1 MKTWLP
7 RFSPAARIALGLIS
21 LVATLLLVADI
32 TLGLVPTDAETQ
44 RKIRQSTS
52 ERLGVEVA
60 SLIQMQ
66 QWDGLKATLN
76 AALARDR
83 DILSLAVRQRDGR
96 LLIQAGDHLRYWEPP
111 ANGLSTLTHV
121 RVPLF
126 EDSIEDN
133 RHWGDVEISYRP
145 VTPQNLSAWLR
156 QPLVALFFVIVPVGF
171 LAFYLY
177 IRRALQYLDP
187 TSAIPDRVRTAF
199 DTLNEGVAVIDR
211 DGRIMLSNKAFRL
224 LHPQASQDL
233 TGKALAEQAWLIG
246 HNTAQSLP
254 WVKAMETNNPVSGHP
269 ISITQPDLSVSR
281 LIVNA
286 APVQDG
292 RGQLRG
298 CMVSFHDETELHHA
312 NEQMRDALIK
322 LEASRKQIEEQNVE
336 LVRLATRD
344 PLTGCYNRRAFFS
357 AAEPL
362 LDQIRQQGHHLCCVM
377 TDIDHFKRVNDTYG
391 HAVGDQALIAVARA
405 LSAGLRTNDL
415 LCRYGGEEFCIL
427 LPDTTPEQA
436 LDITERLR
444 AEIEQNAGP
453 GVRSIEG
460 LHFTSSF
467 GVASFSPDVAG
478 VNELIE
484 MADYALYSS
493 KHNGRNRVTLWTE
506 DLPLMGNPTA
516 SGAQGTPAI
525 ERI

>member
-1 MKTWLP
+1 MKRWLP
-7 RFSPAARIALGLIS
+7 RFSPAAHMALGLIS

-32 TLGLVPTDAETQ
+32 TLELVPTDVEMQ

-52 ERLGVEVA
+52 ERLAVQVA

-66 QWDGLKATLN
+66 QWDGLKATLH

-83 DILSLAVRQRDGR
+83 DILSLAVRRQRDGR
-96 LLIQAGDHLRYWEPP
+96 ILIQAGDHLRHWEPP

-121 RVPLF
+121 RVPLL
-126 EDSIEDN
+126 EDSG
-133 RHWGDVEISYRP
+133 HWGDVEISYRP
-145 VTPQNLSAWLR
+145 VTPQNLAGWLR

-177 IRRALQYLDP
+177 IRRSLQYLDP

-199 DTLNEGVAVIDR
+199 DTLNEGVVVIDR
-211 DGRIMLSNKAFRL
+211 NGWIMLSNKAFRL

-233 TGKALAEQAWLIG
+233 TGKSLTEQDWLIG
-246 HNTAQSLP
+246 RDTIQSQP
-254 WVKAMETNNPVSGHP
+254 WLKAMETNTPVIGHP

-312 NEQMRDALIK
+312 NEQMRDALVK
-322 LEASRKQIEEQNVE
+322 LEASRRQIEEQNVE

-362 LDQIRQQGHHLCCVM
+362 LSEIRQHGRHLCCVM

-391 HAVGDQALIAVARA
+391 HAIGDQAILAVARV

-427 LPDTTPEQA
+427 LPDATPEQA

-444 AEIEQNAGP
+444 AEIEQHAGSS
-453 GVRSIEG
+453 VRSING

-467 GVASFSPDVAG
+467 GVASVSAELSSI
-478 VNELIE
+478 NELIE
-484 MADYALYSS
+484 LADYALYSS

-506 DLPLMGNPTA
+506 DMQLMDEATLNRA
-516 SGAQGTPAI
+516 HEAQAA
-525 ERI
+525 ERS